1 MLNSRRDSE
10 NFSLGAIGR
19 IRNYSNQIIWF
30 WIKGGNPGNIL
41 FCLRTVIVTKYES
54 QPDSTHFLQPISP
67 DNYDNLLWLGNSLE
81 VP

>member
-1 MLNSRRDSE
+1 MVLNKRRE
-10 NFSLGAIGR
+10 PWKYF
-19 IRNYSNQIIWF
+19 
-30 WIKGGNPGNIL
+30 IL
-41 FCLRTVIVTKYES
+41 SVDFIVTKYES